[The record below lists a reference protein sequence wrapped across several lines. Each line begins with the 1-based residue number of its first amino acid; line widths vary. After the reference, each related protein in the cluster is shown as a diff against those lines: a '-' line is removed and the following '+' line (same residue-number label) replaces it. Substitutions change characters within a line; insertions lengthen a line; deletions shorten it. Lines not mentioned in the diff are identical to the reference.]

1 MGKETYLV
9 FFYFI
14 FKVYIRVCVNGL
26 MFLFVNPRRIFHDE
40 DAAYSRYTPSAR
52 PLHTENDDD
61 GFLQYLEN
69 VQQELSEGNYSKLF
83 LTLHH
88 VADPLWNYTLITVHP
103 KDSSG

>member
-1 MGKETYLV
+1 
-9 FFYFI
+9 
-14 FKVYIRVCVNGL
+14 

-52 PLHTENDDD
+52 PLRTENDDD